1 MEYVTRFISGRFYPL
16 AAKSLTEGL
25 TVAIC
30 YILLQPDILS
40 KLRQELQSAIP
51 DPNSIPSWN
60 TLENLPYLISTFSP
74 FST

>member
-1 MEYVTRFISGRFYPL
+1 MEYVTRFISGRSYPL
-16 AAKSLTEGL
+16 AAKSLTEAL

-30 YILLQPDILS
+30 HILLQPDILS

>member
-1 MEYVTRFISGRFYPL
+1 MTRFIPDRFYPL
-16 AAKSLTEGL
+16 TAKSLTEGL

-51 DPNSIPSWN
+51 DPNSIPSWS
-60 TLENLPYLISTFSP
+60 TLENLPYLISASPP